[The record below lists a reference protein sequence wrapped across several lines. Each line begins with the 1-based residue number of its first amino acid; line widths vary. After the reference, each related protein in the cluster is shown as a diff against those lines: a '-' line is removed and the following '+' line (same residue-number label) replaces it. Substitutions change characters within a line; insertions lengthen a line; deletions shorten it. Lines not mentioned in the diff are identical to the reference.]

1 MPCFVQNLSPFSRFD
16 LISIF
21 HNNMFKQSILRNRK
35 PIRYRM
41 NVFFTGRQNRTIE
54 GIGVI
59 KRYVL
64 KNKIF
69 VSM

>member
-1 MPCFVQNLSPFSRFD
+1 
-16 LISIF
+16 
-21 HNNMFKQSILRNRK
+21 MFKQSILRNRK